1 MTLAILTEKPS
12 AGRAFAAALGGT
24 QGTFN
29 GETYAVVSARGHLF
43 ELAQPEQQMAGAGT
57 DAVAAMKSWAL
68 KNLPWD
74 SSKFSWGRVPI
85 QGTRDTLNQ
94 LRSVLGRV
102 DEIVIATD
110 LDPTGEG
117 DAIAWNII
125 DELKLHGKKFSRM
138 EFTDEAPASIQR
150 AFVKRRPVKS
160 MLTEGNYLMANFRD
174 RFDFLTMQF
183 TRVATITAAQQAVLR
198 QGRLKSC
205 MVKLVGDQLAA
216 HNNYVKVTQFQNRF
230 RDENG
235 VLYTNPEEPRFATAA
250 EVPQIYG
257 ASKVVLDKRTNK
269 STAPRRLLDLAGLSA
284 RLSSKGVKA
293 DQVLATYQ
301 KMYENQV
308 VSYPRTEDKTITT
321 EQFNELLPFVTRIAA
336 VVGVDTGLLTH
347 RQPRR
352 THVKDAGAHGANR
365 PGPKV
370 PASLDALKATYGP
383 IAPLIYTELARS
395 YLAMLAEDYLYESQ
409 EGHLETY
416 PAFLGRA
423 NVPKSLGWKQV
434 FILDADDTDDTKN
447 DGEESEDNAKGL
459 GTVGQPI
466 VYEIIPPRPEHPSM
480 KWLMKQL
487 EKRDVGTG
495 ATRTSTYADVTNSRA
510 KYPLLSES
518 RGKITM
524 SEYGDMSHRLLPG
537 TRIGDLEL
545 TERVYATMRAVADGK
560 ANADAELA
568 AVAQWVREDI
578 ETMTKNAITMR
589 KELGLSEVQSRK
601 ERAEGVWANTGE
613 KVVFNREWSGH
624 TFTDMELEDLLA
636 GKEIAFAAV
645 SAKTKNEFQA
655 RGKLA
660 EQEWN
665 GRQYVGFKA
674 DFGPKKDAAG
684 KDLPPAEWCMHKFTA
699 DEIKRLQAGEKIYID
714 DFVSKKQQGAKNPKT
729 FAATIHFGAEPGGGP
744 KKIIPEFG

>member
-1 MTLAILTEKPS
+1 MTLAVLTEKPS

-29 GETYAVVSARGHLF
+29 GEQYVIVSARGHLY
-43 ELAQPEQQMAGAGT
+43 ELAQPEAQLVGAST
-57 DAVAAMKSWAL
+57 QDVAAMKSWDL
-68 KNLPWD
+68 GNLPWD
-74 SSKFSWGRVPI
+74 SSKFSWNRIPI
-85 QGTRDTLNQ
+85 QGTRDMITQ
-94 LRSVLGRV
+94 LRSVLTRV

-138 EFTDEAPASIQR
+138 EFTDEAPASLQK
-150 AFVKRRPVKS
+150 AFVKRRPVQS

-216 HNNYVKVTQFQNRF
+216 HNNYVKVTQYQNRF

-235 VLYTNPEEPRFATAA
+235 VLYTNPGEPRFATEA
-250 EVPQIYG
+250 EVPRIYG
-257 ASKVVLDKRTNK
+257 PSKVVLDKRTNK
-269 STAPRRLLDLAGLSA
+269 ATAPRRLLDLAGLSA

-321 EQFNELLPFVTRIAA
+321 EQFNELLPFVNKIAS
-336 VVGVDTGLLTH
+336 VVGVDAALLTY
-347 RQPRR
+347 RQPRK

-370 PASLDALKATYGP
+370 PASLDALKSTYGP

-395 YLAMLAEDYLYESQ
+395 YLAMLAEDYLYEAQ
-409 EGHLETY
+409 EGHLESY
-416 PAFLGRA
+416 PAFIGRA
-423 NVPKSLGWKQV
+423 NVPKSLGWKLV
-434 FILDADDTDDTKN
+434 FIVDVDDKDDKEK

-466 VYEIIPPRPEHPSM
+466 VYEIVPPRPEHPSM

-495 ATRTSTYADVTNSRA
+495 ATRTSTYADVTNSRT

-524 SEYGDMSHRLLPG
+524 SEYGEMSHRLLPG

-545 TERVYATMRAVADGK
+545 TERVYATMKAVAAGK
-560 ANADAELA
+560 ANPDSELA
-568 AVAQWVREDI
+568 IVAQWVREDI
-578 ETMTKNAITMR
+578 QTMTANAVAMR
-589 KELGLSEVQSRK
+589 KELGLSEVQQRK
-601 ERAEGVWANTGE
+601 EKAEGVWAETGE
-613 KVVFNREWSGH
+613 AVKFNREWSGH

-645 SAKTKNEFQA
+645 SSKTGNEFQA

-660 EQEWN
+660 TQQFN
-665 GRQYVGFKA
+665 GSTFVGFKP
-674 DFGPKKDAAG
+674 DFGPKKDASG
-684 KDLPPAEWCMHKFTA
+684 KDLPPAEWCKHVFTP
-699 DEIKRLQAGEKIYID
+699 DEIKSLQAGEKIYID
-714 DFVSKKQQGAKNPKT
+714 DFESKKGKT
-729 FAATIHFGAEPGGGP
+729 FAATIHFGTEPGGGP